1 MSPTVQGTPTRGQ
14 EFPMETEALL
24 ARGAGV
30 AVEFDGI
37 VKAFGP
43 VQVLHG
49 VSFSLAP
56 GRVYGLLGENGA
68 GKSTLMKIL
77 AGYEQPSAGS
87 LRVNGVAQQF
97 ANSRDAQAH
106 GIVLIHQEFNLAEDL
121 SVAQNIFLGHE
132 KKMLPLGRRFTAT
145 VPRGE
150 RGSLG
155 RPGASSTGWLLDDAA
170 MEREAAAALAQ
181 VGLQIDPRTKVRR
194 LIVAEKQL
202 VEIAKAVARRARLLI
217 MDEPTA
223 TLTPGETERLFRLIA
238 QLRAEGV
245 TIVYI
250 SHKLDEVERVTDDVI
265 VMRDGRFVTRAL
277 TADVTRQ
284 QMANLMVGRELADLY
299 PVRDEVAAGGAPA
312 MQVRRYTVP
321 GWAQEASF
329 EVRPGEILGFAGL
342 VGAGRT
348 ELFEGLMGL
357 RPGSGEVEMLGRPV
371 QLRNPRD
378 AARHGLTY
386 LSEDRK
392 GKGLHVDF
400 GLRENLTLMALER
413 YARPWLQ
420 PTAER
425 AALAEAVK
433 DYGIR
438 TGSLDVRASSLSGG
452 NQQKLALAKV
462 LQPRPKVV
470 VLDEPTR
477 GVDVGAKRD
486 IYFLIQRL
494 ARDGLAVIVVS
505 SELME
510 LIGLCHR
517 VAVMRAG
524 RLVTT
529 LDARHLSEET
539 LIAHATGT
547 AVALSTAPETGD
559 PHVHA

>member
-1 MSPTVQGTPTRGQ
+1 MKP
-14 EFPMETEALL
+14 
-24 ARGAGV
+24 GV
-30 AVEFDGI
+30 AVEFEGV

-49 VSFSLAP
+49 VSFALAP

-77 AGYEQPSAGS
+77 AGYEAITAGVV
-87 LRVNGVAQQF
+87 RVNGEPQVF
-97 ANSRDAQAH
+97 ASSREAEAL

-121 SVAQNIFLGHE
+121 TVAQNIFLGHE
-132 KKMLPLGRRFTAT
+132 KKKGF
-145 VPRGE
+145 
-150 RGSLG
+150 
-155 RPGASSTGWLLDDAA
+155 LLDDAA
-170 MEREAAAALAQ
+170 MERDAAAALAQ
-181 VGLQIDPRTKVRR
+181 VGLKVDPRTKVRR

-202 VEIAKAVARRARLLI
+202 VEIAKAVSRHARLLI

-238 QLRAEGV
+238 QLRADGV

-250 SHKLDEVERVTDDVI
+250 SHKLDEVERVTDEVI
-265 VMRDGRFVTRAL
+265 VMRDGRFVTRAPTAEL
-277 TADVTRQ
+277 TRH

-299 PVRDEVAAGGAPA
+299 PPRDPVAAQGASA
-312 MQVRRYTVP
+312 MRVRGFGVP
-321 GWAQEASF
+321 GWAQDAAF

-348 ELFEGLMGL
+348 ELFEGLLGL
-357 RPGSGEVEMLGRPV
+357 RPGSGSVEIGGQAV
-371 QLRNPRD
+371 ALRNPRD
-378 AARHGLTY
+378 AARRGLTY

-392 GKGLHVDF
+392 GKGLHVHL
-400 GLRENLTLMALER
+400 GLRQNLTLMALER
-413 YARPWLQ
+413 YAAPWLR
-420 PTAER
+420 PEAER
-425 AALAEAVK
+425 QALAAAVK
-433 DYGIR
+433 EYGIR
-438 TGSLDVRASSLSGG
+438 TGNLDARASSLSGG

-494 ARDGLAVIVVS
+494 AREGLAVIVIS

-524 RLVTT
+524 RIVAT
-529 LDARHLSEET
+529 LDADQLTEET
-539 LIAHATGT
+539 LISHATGT
-547 AVALSTAPETGD
+547 ATS
-559 PHVHA
+559 HA

>member
-1 MSPTVQGTPTRGQ
+1 MNTQ
-14 EFPMETEALL
+14 
-24 ARGAGV
+24 GV
-30 AVEFDGI
+30 AVAFDNV

-49 VSFSLAP
+49 VSFDLAP

-77 AGYEQPSAGS
+77 AGYEALTAGE
-87 LRVNGVAQQF
+87 LRVNGQPQQF
-97 ANSRDAQAH
+97 RSSRDAEAL

-121 SVAQNIFLGHE
+121 SVADNIFLGHE
-132 KKMLPLGRRFTAT
+132 KRKGLF
-145 VPRGE
+145 
-150 RGSLG
+150 
-155 RPGASSTGWLLDDAA
+155 LDDRA
-170 MEREAAAALAQ
+170 MRAEAAAALAQ
-181 VGLQIDPRTKVRR
+181 VGLAVDPATKVRR

-202 VEIAKAVARRARLLI
+202 VEIAKAMARHARLLI

-223 TLTPGETERLFRLIA
+223 TLTPGETERLFGLIA

-250 SHKLDEVERVTDDVI
+250 SHKLDEVERVTDEVI
-265 VMRDGRFVTRAL
+265 VMRDGRFVARAPTPELTRH
-277 TADVTRQ
+277 
-284 QMANLMVGRELADLY
+284 QMANLMVGREIADLY
-299 PVRDEVAAGGAPA
+299 PPRDLMPTGGVPALRVRGFS
-312 MQVRRYTVP
+312 VP
-321 GWAQEASF
+321 GWAQGIDF

-348 ELFEGLMGL
+348 ELFEGLLGL
-357 RPGSGEVEMLGRPV
+357 RPASGTVELQGQAVR
-371 QLRNPRD
+371 LRSPRH
-378 AARHGLTY
+378 AAHHGLTY

-392 GKGLHVDF
+392 GKGLHVAF
-400 GLRENLTLMALER
+400 GMRENLTLMALEQ
-413 YARPWLQ
+413 YARPWLR
-420 PTAER
+420 PEAER
-425 AALAEAVK
+425 AALAAAVK

-438 TGSLDVRASSLSGG
+438 AGSLEIKAASLSGG

-494 ARDGLAVIVVS
+494 AREGLAVVVIS

-510 LIGLCHR
+510 LIGLAHR

-524 RLVTT
+524 RLEAT
-529 LDARHLSEET
+529 LPGEGLTEEV

-547 AVALSTAPETGD
+547 A
-559 PHVHA
+559 HAEA

>member
-1 MSPTVQGTPTRGQ
+1 MKG
-14 EFPMETEALL
+14 L
-24 ARGAGV
+24 AV
-30 AVEFDGI
+30 DFDAI
-37 VKAFGP
+37 EKAFGP

-49 VSFSLAP
+49 VSFSLEP

-77 AGYEQPSAGS
+77 AGYERPSGGT
-87 LRVNGVAQQF
+87 LRIDGAPQQF
-97 ANSRDAQAH
+97 ASSRDAEAL

-132 KKMLPLGRRFTAT
+132 KKK
-145 VPRGE
+145 
-150 RGSLG
+150 
-155 RPGASSTGWLLDDAA
+155 GWLLDDAA

-181 VGLQIDPRTKVRR
+181 VGLAIDPATRVRR

-202 VEIAKAVARRARLLI
+202 VEIAKAIARRARLLI

-223 TLTPGETERLFRLIA
+223 TLTPGETERLFGLIA

-265 VMRDGRFVTRAL
+265 VMRDGRFVMRSPTAEITRHE
-277 TADVTRQ
+277 
-284 QMANLMVGRELADLY
+284 MANRMVGRELTDLY
-299 PVRDEVAAGGAPA
+299 PPRDIVVRAAAPA
-312 MQVRRYTVP
+312 MKVHDFNVP
-321 GWAQEASF
+321 GWAQGASF

-357 RPGSGEVEMLGRPV
+357 RPASGQVEMLGRAVPGG
-371 QLRNPRD
+371 RGWRSPRD
-378 AARHGLTY
+378 AAKHGFSY

-392 GKGLHVDF
+392 GKGLHVHL
-400 GLRENLTLMALER
+400 GLRQNLTLMALER
-413 YARPWLQ
+413 YATPWLK
-420 PTAER
+420 PDAER
-425 AALAEAVK
+425 AALTEAVK

-438 TGSLDVRASSLSGG
+438 TGNLDARASSLSGG

-462 LQPRPKVV
+462 LQPQPKVV

-477 GVDVGAKRD
+477 GVDIGAKRD

-494 ARDGLAVIVVS
+494 AREGLAVIVVS

-529 LDARHLSEET
+529 LDAEHLTEEQ

-547 AVALSTAPETGD
+547 AHD
-559 PHVHA
+559 HANA

>member
-1 MSPTVQGTPTRGQ
+1 MS
-14 EFPMETEALL
+14 
-24 ARGAGV
+24 GAENPKGSV
-30 AVEFDGI
+30 AVEFDGV

-49 VSFSLAP
+49 VSFALAP
-56 GRVYGLLGENGA
+56 GCVYGLLGENGA

-77 AGYEQPSAGS
+77 AGYEQLTGGT
-87 LRVNGVAQQF
+87 LRINGQPQQF
-97 ANSRDAQAH
+97 ASSRDAEAL

-132 KKMLPLGRRFTAT
+132 KKK
-145 VPRGE
+145 
-150 RGSLG
+150 
-155 RPGASSTGWLLDDAA
+155 GWLLDDTS
-170 MEREAAAALAQ
+170 MERDAAAALAA
-181 VGLQIDPRTKVRR
+181 VGLQVDPRTKVRK

-202 VEIAKAVARRARLLI
+202 VEIAKAIARRARLLI

-223 TLTPGETERLFRLIA
+223 TLTPGETERLFKLIA
-238 QLRAEGV
+238 QLRADGV

-250 SHKLDEVERVTDDVI
+250 SHKLDEVEQVTDEVI
-265 VMRDGRFVTRAL
+265 VMRDGRFVAHAL
-277 TADVTRQ
+277 TPDVTRH

-299 PVRDEVAAGGAPA
+299 PPRDLVVAADAPA
-312 MQVRRYTVP
+312 MRVRNFTVP
-321 GWAQEASF
+321 GWAQDASF

-348 ELFEGLMGL
+348 ELFEGLLGL
-357 RPGSGEVEMLGRPV
+357 RPASGSVEMLGKPV
-371 QLRNPRD
+371 PHNKGWRNPRD
-378 AARHGLTY
+378 AAKHGLTY

-392 GKGLHVDF
+392 GKGLHIDF
-400 GLRENLTLMALER
+400 GLRQNLTLMALER
-413 YARPWLQ
+413 YAKPWLQ
-420 PTAER
+420 PEGER
-425 AALAEAVK
+425 GALAEAVK

-438 TGSLDVRASSLSGG
+438 TGSLEVKASSLSGG

-462 LQPRPKVV
+462 LQPQPKVV

-494 ARDGLAVIVVS
+494 AREGLAVIVVS

-524 RLVTT
+524 KLVAT
-529 LDARHLSEET
+529 LDADHLTEEE

-547 AVALSTAPETGD
+547 ANSPVAA
-559 PHVHA
+559 A